1 MGSRWIPLRDSDLPM
16 VILDPFKGDSREV
29 IMPLVLSDQK

>member
-1 MGSRWIPLRDSDLPM
+1 MPLSDSELPM

-29 IMPLVLSDQK
+29 IMPLVLNDQK

>member
-1 MGSRWIPLRDSDLPM
+1 MGPHWMPLSDSDLPM

-29 IMPLVLSDQK
+29 IMPLVLSDQN